1 MGRSSGNDIE
11 RTVNAFMREC
21 VDENEAVLE
30 QRAADAGKAAVKRLK
45 AESRKRSGKY
55 AKGWTS
61 TTDHASLEQGVEVTV
76 HNKQYQLTHLLEK
89 GHKVKNQT
97 GRTFGTAKGDKVISR
112 IADRIGRQFRGGDA
126 K

>member
-21 VDENEAVLE
+21 VDENEEVLQ
-30 QRAADAGKAAVKRLK
+30 QRAQDAGKQSVKALK
-45 AESRKRSGKY
+45 HESRKRTGKY
-55 AKGWTS
+55 AKGWKS
-61 TTDHASLEQGVEVTV
+61 TAQRGATGVEVTA
-76 HNKQYQLTHLLEK
+76 HNTQYQLTHLLEND
-89 GHKVKNQT
+89 HAIKNQT

-112 IADRIGRQFRGGDA
+112 IADRIGRQFSGGDA

>member
-21 VDENEAVLE
+21 VDANEEVLQ
-30 QRAADAGKAAVKRLK
+30 QRAQDAGKQAVKALK
-45 AESRKRSGKY
+45 HESRKRTGKY
-55 AKGWTS
+55 AKGWKS
-61 TTDHASLEQGVEVTV
+61 TAQRGATGVEVTV
-76 HNKQYQLTHLLEK
+76 HDTQYQLTRLLEND
-89 GHKVKNQT
+89 HAIKNQT

-112 IADRIGRQFRGGDA
+112 IADRIGRQFSGGDA

>member
-21 VDENEAVLE
+21 VDENEEVLQ
-30 QRAADAGKAAVKRLK
+30 QRAQDAGKQAVKALK
-45 AESRKRSGKY
+45 HESRKRTGKY
-55 AKGWTS
+55 AKGWKS
-61 TTDHASLEQGVEVTV
+61 TAQRGATGVEVTV
-76 HNKQYQLTHLLEK
+76 HNAQYQLTYLLENDYAI
-89 GHKVKNQT
+89 KNQT

-112 IADRIGRQFRGGDA
+112 IADRIGRQFSGGDA

>member
-21 VDENEAVLE
+21 VDENEEMLQ
-30 QRAADAGKAAVKRLK
+30 QRAQDAGKQAVKALK
-45 AESRKRSGKY
+45 HESRKRTGKY
-55 AKGWTS
+55 AKGWKS
-61 TTDHASLEQGVEVTV
+61 TAQRGATGVEVTV
-76 HNKQYQLTHLLEK
+76 HNAQYQLTHLLEND
-89 GHKVKNQT
+89 HAIKNQT

-112 IADRIGRQFRGGDA
+112 IADRIGRQFSGGDA

>member
-21 VDENEAVLE
+21 VDENEEVLQ
-30 QRAADAGKAAVKRLK
+30 QRAQDAGKQAVKALK
-45 AESRKRSGKY
+45 HESRKRTGKY
-55 AKGWTS
+55 AKGWKS
-61 TTDHASLEQGVEVTV
+61 TAQRGATGVEVTV
-76 HNKQYQLTHLLEK
+76 HNAQYQLTHLLEND
-89 GHKVKNQT
+89 HAIKNQT

-112 IADRIGRQFRGGDA
+112 IADRIGRQFSGGDA

>member
-21 VDENEAVLE
+21 VDENEEVLQ
-30 QRAADAGKAAVKRLK
+30 QRAQDAGKQAVKAMK
-45 AESRKRSGKY
+45 HESRKRTGKY
-55 AKGWTS
+55 AKGWKS
-61 TTDHASLEQGVEVTV
+61 TAQRGATGVEVTV
-76 HNKQYQLTHLLEK
+76 HDTQYQLTHLLEND
-89 GHKVKNQT
+89 HAIKNQT

-112 IADRIGRQFRGGDA
+112 TADRIGRQFLGGDA

>member
-1 MGRSSGNDIE
+1 MSRVSNDIE
-11 RTVNAFMREC
+11 REIAAAMRDC
-21 VDENEAVLE
+21 IGENEAVLE

-76 HNKQYQLTHLLEK
+76 HNTQYQLTHLLEND
-89 GHKVKNQT
+89 HAIKNQT

-112 IADRIGRQFRGGDA
+112 IADRIGRQFSGGDA